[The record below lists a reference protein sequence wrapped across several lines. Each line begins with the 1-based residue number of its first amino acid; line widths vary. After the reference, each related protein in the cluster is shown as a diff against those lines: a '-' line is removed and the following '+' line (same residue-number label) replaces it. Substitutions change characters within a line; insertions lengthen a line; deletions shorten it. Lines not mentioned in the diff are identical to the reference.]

1 MGKDLKGKDLGQGIS
16 QRKDG
21 RYNARAT
28 IEGVS
33 INIYN
38 YNLKALK
45 KEFDL
50 KKAAVMKKEFNVRQG
65 ITLNEWFNEWFEIY
79 KSPNL
84 KDELNR
90 HNYKRRYN
98 NTFGKYLGLKKMEN
112 ITEVNIQQVVNDL
125 IKIDGYSPKTVKES
139 LSSLKE
145 CCNAAITNRLIS
157 LNPCLS
163 VIVPCGIDDFI
174 EPVVLSEKQQQ
185 TFLSLVKNRYYNEIY

>member
-90 HNYKRRYN
+90 HN
-98 NTFGKYLGLKKMEN
+98 
-112 ITEVNIQQVVNDL
+112 
-125 IKIDGYSPKTVKES
+125 
-139 LSSLKE
+139 
-145 CCNAAITNRLIS
+145 
-157 LNPCLS
+157 
-163 VIVPCGIDDFI
+163 
-174 EPVVLSEKQQQ
+174 
-185 TFLSLVKNRYYNEIY
+185 

>member
-50 KKAAVMKKEFNVRQG
+50 KKSRCYE
-65 ITLNEWFNEWFEIY
+65 
-79 KSPNL
+79 
-84 KDELNR
+84 
-90 HNYKRRYN
+90 KR
-98 NTFGKYLGLKKMEN
+98 
-112 ITEVNIQQVVNDL
+112 I
-125 IKIDGYSPKTVKES
+125 
-139 LSSLKE
+139 
-145 CCNAAITNRLIS
+145 
-157 LNPCLS
+157 
-163 VIVPCGIDDFI
+163 
-174 EPVVLSEKQQQ
+174 
-185 TFLSLVKNRYYNEIY
+185 

>member
-50 KKAAVMKKEFNVRQG
+50 KKP
-65 ITLNEWFNEWFEIY
+65 L
-79 KSPNL
+79 L
-84 KDELNR
+84 
-90 HNYKRRYN
+90 
-98 NTFGKYLGLKKMEN
+98 
-112 ITEVNIQQVVNDL
+112 
-125 IKIDGYSPKTVKES
+125 
-139 LSSLKE
+139 
-145 CCNAAITNRLIS
+145 
-157 LNPCLS
+157 
-163 VIVPCGIDDFI
+163 
-174 EPVVLSEKQQQ
+174 
-185 TFLSLVKNRYYNEIY
+185 